1 MLNIFESNISFLNDK
16 KKSTRMSNECI
27 FLYGSKHVA
36 YQKEMLRRVGI
47 KKKLPLV
54 VYRNF
59 DGDHSELGTL
69 KSD

>member
-1 MLNIFESNISFLNDK
+1 MSVYFIWVKTCCISERNAT
-16 KKSTRMSNECI
+16 S
-27 FLYGSKHVA
+27 
-36 YQKEMLRRVGI
+36 RRD

-69 KSD
+69 ESD

>member
-16 KKSTRMSNECI
+16 KKSTRMSNDFRFI
-27 FLYGSKHVA
+27 GSKHVA

-47 KKKLPLV
+47 KKNCHSIV

-69 KSD
+69 ESD